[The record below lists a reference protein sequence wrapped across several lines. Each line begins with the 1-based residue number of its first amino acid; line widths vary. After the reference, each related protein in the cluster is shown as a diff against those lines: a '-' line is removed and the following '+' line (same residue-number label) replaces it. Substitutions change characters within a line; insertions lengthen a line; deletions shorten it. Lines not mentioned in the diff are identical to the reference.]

1 MAKHYFLFFTCLS
14 VLFIRAQ
21 SSSVDLNFEKSFHLP
36 GTSIRAIEIDEISNL
51 WFAGSNGK
59 FGRITGGEL
68 TIDSLSYQE
77 KTPSF
82 RSLALRKNEAY
93 ALSIENPALLFRLPE
108 PGSGETPEL
117 VYKEEHEDVFY
128 DSMIFLNPKVGI
140 AMGDPIQGCLSLLIT
155 RDGGRSWKKKSCQEL
170 PATVEGEAGFAASD
184 TNIASRG
191 DLIWIGTGGKKA
203 RVFASTDKG
212 ESWTAFDTPIVQGG
226 AMTGIYSLDFADAL
240 NGIAMGGNWEKK
252 GDFTGTKAIT
262 ENGGKTWSLVSNG
275 DLPGY
280 ISCVQYVPETE
291 GKELL
296 ACSTE
301 GIYYSADK
309 GSNWIKLSDKGFY
322 SLRFADKENLWLSK
336 NNEIVKATLKHD

>member
-1 MAKHYFLFFTCLS
+1 MN
-14 VLFIRAQ
+14 AQ
-21 SSSVDLNFEKSFHLP
+21 SPSVELIFEKSFLLP
-36 GTSIRAIEIDEISNL
+36 GTSIRAIEIDETSNV

-59 FGRITGGEL
+59 FGKIAGGEL
-68 TIDSLSYQE
+68 IIDSLSYRE

-93 ALSIENPALLFRLPE
+93 ALSIENPALLFKLAE
-108 PGSGETPEL
+108 PGSGESPEL

-128 DSMIFLNPKVGI
+128 DSMTFLNTKVGI
-140 AMGDPIQGCLSLLIT
+140 AMGDPIQGCLSILIS
-155 RDGGRSWKKKSCQEL
+155 RDGGRSWKKKSCLEL

-184 TNIASRG
+184 TNIASWG

-212 ESWTAFDTPIVQGG
+212 ESWTAFDTPIIQGG
-226 AMTGIYSLDFADAL
+226 TMTGIYSLDFADAL

-252 GDFTGTKAIT
+252 GDFKSTKAIT

-280 ISCVQYVPETE
+280 ISCVQYVPETG

-309 GSNWIKLSDKGFY
+309 GRNWIKLSDKGFY

-336 NNEIVKATLKHD
+336 NNEIVKVALKHN